1 MPGAPWL
8 LAMFFAMGSMAVSF
22 ERLRRV
28 HLAVTF
34 DLAALARALGRT
46 GDIERLRQTRELMV
60 EQQGETWESELV
72 RAALDAKSPSE
83 RTALVNEQ
91 LGDGG
96 VFGGDI
102 VPTKTYWFVRFES
115 GWSIVEAVAQNPTTK
130 EYLYQRNGRWSKPL
144 AFLHYMKVSPGS
156 DEASLE
162 LRVKQAGFLGLSM
175 LGWLV
180 SWTLVYLAG
189 VAVEVIIG
197 FMKKRHN
204 QTKRVDP
211 VFLRRPELGSR

>member
-1 MPGAPWL
+1 MHFRKLNRW
-8 LAMFFAMGSMAVSF
+8 
-22 ERLRRV
+22 ERLWV
-28 HLAVTF
+28 VLGVVYGIALAVI
-34 DLAALARALGRT
+34 ALWNLPQHLT
-46 GDIERLRQTRELMV
+46 I
-60 EQQGETWESELV
+60 
-72 RAALDAKSPSE
+72 
-83 RTALVNEQ
+83 NEQ

-96 VFGGDI
+96 VFDGDI
-102 VPTKTYWFVRFES
+102 VPTKTYWFVHFAS

-130 EYLYQRNGRWSKPL
+130 EYLYQRGGPWSKPQTSL
-144 AFLHYMKVSPGS
+144 QYKKVSPSS

-162 LRVKQAGFLGLSM
+162 LRIKQASFFVLSL

-197 FMKKRHN
+197 SMKKRHN